1 VRRRKKPA
9 DRRQDLLQA
18 AVACLA
24 EFGPRGATGREVCRR
39 AGVSHGLLQHYFGA
53 QEDLFLETYEALSAR
68 YLDSLER
75 TLAAESAPEASL
87 KAVFRELF
95 SQDWG
100 STHIFGAWIAFWS
113 MIGSDT
119 RFAQVHDTHKRRQEA
134 LLAAAFQ
141 QRMTGG
147 LTAEE
152 RAVLMSAVMDGL
164 WLEYCLSPGAL
175 AAERAVDLCCKALE
189 RINGGQFK

>member
-1 VRRRKKPA
+1 MRRRKKPE
-9 DRRQDLLQA
+9 DRRRDLLQA
-18 AVACLA
+18 AIACLA

-53 QEDLFLETYEALSAR
+53 QEDLFLETYEALSAG

-75 TLAAESAPEASL
+75 TLAAETAPDASL
-87 KAVFRELF
+87 LTVFRELF

-100 STHIFGAWIAFWS
+100 STDIFGAWIAFWS
-113 MIGSDT
+113 MIGSDA
-119 RFAQVHDTHKRRQEA
+119 RFAQVHDAHKRRQEA
-134 LLAAAFQ
+134 LLAGAFQ
-141 QRMTGG
+141 QRMAGASGG

-175 AAERAVDLCCKALE
+175 AAERAVDLCSKALE
-189 RINGGQFK
+189 RINGA